1 MENLRLPVQVLGRG
15 KCRWN
20 LDKVEAIFPPLQ
32 KLEQRKG
39 RFLSGG
45 EKKMLAI
52 GRALMADPELL
63 LLDESSEGLSPLM
76 VRMLLGALERIR
88 KEGVT
93 ILLADQ
99 NLKFAREVADRAYI
113 LEKGAIAYAGAM
125 ADLWRDE
132 ELVKKYLAV

>member
-1 MENLRLPVQVLGRG
+1 
-15 KCRWN
+15 
-20 LDKVEAIFPPLQ
+20 
-32 KLEQRKG
+32 
-39 RFLSGG
+39 
-45 EKKMLAI
+45 MLAI

-63 LLDESSEGLSPLM
+63 LLDEPSEGLSPLM
-76 VRMLLGALERIR
+76 GRMLLEALDRIR

-93 ILLADQ
+93 ILVADQ

-113 LEKGAIAYAGAM
+113 LEKGAIAHAGAM